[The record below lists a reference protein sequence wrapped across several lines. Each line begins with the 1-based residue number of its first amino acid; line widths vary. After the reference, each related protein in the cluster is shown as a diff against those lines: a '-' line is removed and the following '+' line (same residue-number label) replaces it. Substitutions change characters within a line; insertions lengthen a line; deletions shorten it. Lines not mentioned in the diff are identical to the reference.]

1 MSADD
6 LTKVP
11 RFERTPNDD
20 NLKRDCMVLAQRVF
34 DQWDGEVD
42 CTIIM
47 GRCHDP
53 KIGVVYATTITSK
66 ERRNAVLKALLET
79 DVVRLNGK
87 DPSIP

>member
-11 RFERTPNDD
+11 RFERAPNDD

-42 CTIIM
+42 CTMILT
-47 GRCHDP
+47 RRADKRP
-53 KIGVVYATTITSK
+53 TAVYATTIATK